1 MSYRRIFSLREFALC
16 LVILAN
22 AIGLGVV
29 ILTTAVSASSTLEKV
44 AMEASSENTPTL
56 AVERVDQGK
65 VGTEDVD
72 AAVDTT
78 TETTESLPELSSGEG
93 PINARVSAQVV
104 EAPVATATAAVTEES
119 SVNLSLVDTTNDSLS
134 QIPLGGDMVP
144 VHDAGVAAEEDNLSD
159 PTPLNTSTPESS
171 PLSATESLDL
181 IVEPR
186 TLEIAK
192 AMLNAD
198 LEELMDSGLDFSSSI
213 KEIDLMAEEE
223 RYGEFGKR

>member
-65 VGTEDVD
+65 VGTDDVH

-78 TETTESLPELSSGEG
+78 TEIIESLPELSSGKAAVSEQ
-93 PINARVSAQVV
+93 ISAQVV
-104 EAPVATATAAVTEES
+104 EAPATTVIPITEES
-119 SVNLSLVDTTNDSLS
+119 SNNAPLLNPAGDSSAQVPDVELAADKDTSSHAAPFDDS
-134 QIPLGGDMVP
+134 
-144 VHDAGVAAEEDNLSD
+144 
-159 PTPLNTSTPESS
+159 SS
-171 PLSATESLDL
+171 EASSVSATESLGL

-192 AMLNAD
+192 AMLKAD
-198 LEELMDSGLDFSSSI
+198 LEELMDSGLDFSSAI
-213 KEIDLMAEEE
+213 EEIDLMAEEE

>member
-78 TETTESLPELSSGEG
+78 TETTESLPELSSGEE
-93 PINARVSAQVV
+93 PVNEQIFVQVV
-104 EAPVATATAAVTEES
+104 EAPATTVVPVTDDSSNNAPLLNPADDS
-119 SVNLSLVDTTNDSLS
+119 SVQVPDVEPAADKDTSPHAAPLDDSS
-134 QIPLGGDMVP
+134 SES
-144 VHDAGVAAEEDNLSD
+144 VAA
-159 PTPLNTSTPESS
+159 PTVNV
-171 PLSATESLDL
+171 
-181 IVEPR
+181 VEPR

-198 LEELMDSGLDFSSSI
+198 LEELMDSGLDFSSAI
-213 KEIDLMAEEE
+213 KEIDLMVEEE

>member
-1 MSYRRIFSLREFALC
+1 MPYRRIFSLREFALC

-22 AIGLGVV
+22 AIGLGIV

-44 AMEASSENTPTL
+44 AAETSADTPTL
-56 AVERVDQGK
+56 AIERVDQGK
-65 VGTEDVD
+65 VGTEDVHV
-72 AAVDTT
+72 AVDTT
-78 TETTESLPELSSGEG
+78 TETTESLPELSSDAE
-93 PINARVSAQVV
+93 PVNEQISVQVV
-104 EAPVATATAAVTEES
+104 EAPATKATAAVTEES

-134 QIPLGGDMVP
+134 QRPGGDMDP
-144 VHDAGVAAEEDNLSD
+144 AHDAGVAAEGDNLSD
-159 PTPLNTSTPESS
+159 PTPLNTSTSESS

-198 LEELMDSGLDFSSSI
+198 LGELMDSGLDFSSAV
-213 KEIDLMAEEE
+213 KEIDLMAELE
-223 RYGEFGKR
+223 RYGEVGKR

>member
-44 AMEASSENTPTL
+44 AVEASADTPTL

-78 TETTESLPELSSGEG
+78 TETTESLPELSSGKAVVNEQ
-93 PINARVSAQVV
+93 ISVQVV
-104 EAPVATATAAVTEES
+104 EAPVATATAAVPEES

-134 QIPLGGDMVP
+134 QILGGDVVP
-144 VHDAGVAAEEDNLSD
+144 AHDAGVAA
-159 PTPLNTSTPESS
+159 
-171 PLSATESLDL
+171 
-181 IVEPR
+181 
-186 TLEIAK
+186 
-192 AMLNAD
+192 
-198 LEELMDSGLDFSSSI
+198 
-213 KEIDLMAEEE
+213 

>member
-1 MSYRRIFSLREFALC
+1 MSYRRIFSLRELALC

-22 AIGLGVV
+22 AIGLGAV

-44 AMEASSENTPTL
+44 TAESSTETPTL

-65 VGTEDVD
+65 VVTNDVD

-78 TETTESLPELSSGEG
+78 TETTESLPGLSSGEAVV
-93 PINARVSAQVV
+93 NEQVSAQVV
-104 EAPVATATAAVTEES
+104 EAPATTATAAVAEES

-134 QIPLGGDMVP
+134 QIPGGDMVP
-144 VHDAGVAAEEDNLSD
+144 AHDAGVAAEEDHLSD
-159 PTPLNTSTPESS
+159 LTPVNASTPDSS
-171 PLSATESLDL
+171 QLPTTTSPNS
-181 IVEPR
+181 IIEPR

-192 AMLNAD
+192 AMLKAD
-198 LEELMDSGLDFSSSI
+198 YEELMDSGLDFSSAI
-213 KEIDLMAEEE
+213 KELDLMAEEE

>member
-44 AMEASSENTPTL
+44 AAESSEHTPTL

-65 VGTEDVD
+65 VGTDDVD

-78 TETTESLPELSSGEG
+78 TETTEALPELSSGEAVV
-93 PINARVSAQVV
+93 NEQVSVQVA
-104 EAPVATATAAVTEES
+104 EAPATTVIPITEES
-119 SVNLSLVDTTNDSLS
+119 SNNAPLLNPAGDSSVQVPDSEPAADKDTAPNA
-134 QIPLGGDMVP
+134 IPL
-144 VHDAGVAAEEDNLSD
+144 DASSSENSTVSDAA
-159 PTPLNTSTPESS
+159 PTVNV
-171 PLSATESLDL
+171 
-181 IVEPR
+181 VEPR

-198 LEELMDSGLDFSSSI
+198 LEELMDSGLDFSSAI

>member
-65 VGTEDVD
+65 VGTDDVD
-72 AAVDTT
+72 AAADTT
-78 TETTESLPELSSGEG
+78 TETTEALPELSSGEAVVNE
-93 PINARVSAQVV
+93 PVSLSIGDAS
-104 EAPVATATAAVTEES
+104 ATKSTFNTEKS
-119 SVNLSLVDTTNDSLS
+119 SGSLSLVDTTNDSLA
-134 QIPLGGDMVP
+134 QIPGGDMVP
-144 VHDAGVAAEEDNLSD
+144 AHDAGMAAEEDNLSD

-171 PLSATESLDL
+171 PLLATESLDL

-198 LEELMDSGLDFSSSI
+198 LEELMDSGLDFSTSI
-213 KEIDLMAEEE
+213 EEIDLMVELE
-223 RYGEFGKR
+223 RYAEFGKR

>member
-29 ILTTAVSASSTLEKV
+29 ILTTAVSASSTLENV
-44 AMEASSENTPTL
+44 AMEASADTPTL
-56 AVERVDQGK
+56 VVDRVDQGK
-65 VGTEDVD
+65 VGTDDVH

-78 TETTESLPELSSGEG
+78 TEIIESLPELSSGKAAVSEQ
-93 PINARVSAQVV
+93 ISAQVV
-104 EAPVATATAAVTEES
+104 EAPATTVIPITEES
-119 SVNLSLVDTTNDSLS
+119 SNNAPLLNPAGDSSVQVPDSEPTADKDTAPNA
-134 QIPLGGDMVP
+134 IPLDTSSSEASSVS
-144 VHDAGVAAEEDNLSD
+144 DAA
-159 PTPLNTSTPESS
+159 PTVTV
-171 PLSATESLDL
+171 
-181 IVEPR
+181 VEPR

-213 KEIDLMAEEE
+213 DEIDLMVELE

>member
-1 MSYRRIFSLREFALC
+1 MSYRRIFSLRELALC

-22 AIGLGVV
+22 AIGLGAV

-44 AMEASSENTPTL
+44 AAESSAETPTL

-65 VGTEDVD
+65 VGSDDVD
-72 AAVDTT
+72 AASDTT
-78 TETTESLPELSSGEG
+78 TETTEALPELSSGEAVVNE
-93 PINARVSAQVV
+93 PVSLSIGDAS
-104 EAPVATATAAVTEES
+104 ATKSTFNTEKS
-119 SVNLSLVDTTNDSLS
+119 SGSLSLVDTTNDSLA
-134 QIPLGGDMVP
+134 QIPGGDMVP
-144 VHDAGVAAEEDNLSD
+144 AHDAGMAAEEDNLSD
-159 PTPLNTSTPESS
+159 PTPVKASTPDSS
-171 PLSATESLDL
+171 QLPTTTSPNS
-181 IVEPR
+181 IIEPR

>member
-22 AIGLGVV
+22 AIGLGAV
-29 ILTTAVSASSTLEKV
+29 ILATAVSASSTLEKV
-44 AMEASSENTPTL
+44 AMESSSENTPTL

-78 TETTESLPELSSGEG
+78 TEITESLPELSSGEAAVNEQ
-93 PINARVSAQVV
+93 ISVQVF
-104 EAPVATATAAVTEES
+104 EAPATTATAVTEES
-119 SVNLSLVDTTNDSLS
+119 SADLSLVDTTNDSLI
-134 QIPLGGDMVP
+134 QIPGGDMVP
-144 VHDAGVAAEEDNLSD
+144 AHDAGVAAEEDNLSD
-159 PTPLNTSTPESS
+159 PTPLHTSNPESS
-171 PLSATESLDL
+171 SLSATESLDL

-213 KEIDLMAEEE
+213 EEIDLMVELE

>member
-1 MSYRRIFSLREFALC
+1 MSYRRVFSLREFALC

-29 ILTTAVSASSTLEKV
+29 ILTTAVSASSTVEKV
-44 AMEASSENTPTL
+44 AAEASADTQTL
-56 AVERVDQGK
+56 VVERVDQGK
-65 VGTEDVD
+65 VGTDDVH

-78 TETTESLPELSSGEG
+78 TETTESLPEWSSGEAVV
-93 PINARVSAQVV
+93 NEQVSAQVA
-104 EAPVATATAAVTEES
+104 EAPATTVVPITEES
-119 SVNLSLVDTTNDSLS
+119 SNNAPLLNPAGDSS
-134 QIPLGGDMVP
+134 VQVPDVEPAADENTSPHAIPLD
-144 VHDAGVAAEEDNLSD
+144 DSSSESVAA
-159 PTPLNTSTPESS
+159 PTVNV
-171 PLSATESLDL
+171 
-181 IVEPR
+181 VEPR

-198 LEELMDSGLDFSSSI
+198 LEELMDSGLDFSSAI

>member
-1 MSYRRIFSLREFALC
+1 MSYRRIFSLRESALC

-22 AIGLGVV
+22 AVGLGLV

-44 AMEASSENTPTL
+44 AAEASENAPTL
-56 AVERVDQGK
+56 EVERVDQGK
-65 VGTEDVD
+65 VGTVDVD
-72 AAVDTT
+72 VAVDTT
-78 TETTESLPELSSGEG
+78 TPAIEVLPELSSGEAAVNEQ
-93 PINARVSAQVV
+93 ISVQVA
-104 EAPVATATAAVTEES
+104 EAPATAATSVTEES
-119 SVNLSLVDTTNDSLS
+119 SVNLSLVHTTNDSLS
-134 QIPLGGDMVP
+134 QIPGGDMVP
-144 VHDAGVAAEEDNLSD
+144 AHDAGVAAEEDNLSD
-159 PTPLNTSTPESS
+159 PTRVNASTPESS
-171 PLSATESLDL
+171 PLSAAESLDL
-181 IVEPR
+181 IVEPT

>member
-44 AMEASSENTPTL
+44 AVEASADTPTL

-65 VGTEDVD
+65 VGTDDVD
-72 AAVDTT
+72 AASDTT
-78 TETTESLPELSSGEG
+78 TETTESLPELSSGEAVVNEQ
-93 PINARVSAQVV
+93 ISVHVV
-104 EAPVATATAAVTEES
+104 EAPATTETSVTEES
-119 SVNLSLVDTTNDSLS
+119 SADLSLVDTTNDSLI
-134 QIPLGGDMVP
+134 QIPGGDMVP
-144 VHDAGVAAEEDNLSD
+144 AHDAGVAAEEDNLSD

-198 LEELMDSGLDFSSSI
+198 LEELMDSGLDFSSAI
-213 KEIDLMAEEE
+213 EEIDLMVELE

>member
-29 ILTTAVSASSTLEKV
+29 ILTTAVSASSTVEKV
-44 AMEASSENTPTL
+44 AAEASADAPTL

-65 VGTEDVD
+65 VGTDDVD

-78 TETTESLPELSSGEG
+78 TETTEALPELSSGEAVV
-93 PINARVSAQVV
+93 NEQVSAQVV
-104 EAPVATATAAVTEES
+104 EAPATTVIPITEES
-119 SVNLSLVDTTNDSLS
+119 SNNAPLLNPAGDSSVQVPDSEPAADKDTAPNA
-134 QIPLGGDMVP
+134 IPL
-144 VHDAGVAAEEDNLSD
+144 DASSSENSTVSDAA
-159 PTPLNTSTPESS
+159 PTVTV
-171 PLSATESLDL
+171 
-181 IVEPR
+181 VEPR

-198 LEELMDSGLDFSSSI
+198 LEELMDSGLDFSSAI